1 MPDNIIQI
9 DNIHVREIKGRN
21 LDPLGIAYNMGRRP
35 SYVQTYCVLQCV
47 AMSPKLKVYQIS
59 RLLGFD
65 YYQALK
71 RITELSKKHFLKGVN
86 GGLTIT
92 NEGVI
97 LKEILGQLIVI
108 LHASDVRNYRR

>member
-1 MPDNIIQI
+1 MVDNITRV
-9 DNIHVREIKGRN
+9 DNIHVREIKARN
-21 LDPLGIAYNMGRRP
+21 PDPLGIAYNMGRRP
-35 SYVQTYCVLQCV
+35 SYVQTYCILQCV

-59 RLLGFD
+59 RMLGFD

-71 RITELSKKHFLKGVN
+71 RITELSKKRFLKVVN

>member
-1 MPDNIIQI
+1 MI
-9 DNIHVREIKGRN
+9 DNITQVDNMHVREIKAKN
-21 LDPLGIAYNMGRRP
+21 PDPLGIAYNMGRRP
-35 SYVQTYCVLQCV
+35 SYVQTYCILQCV
-47 AMSPKLKVYQIS
+47 TMSPKLKVYQIS
-59 RLLGFD
+59 RMLGFD

-71 RITELSKKHFLKGVN
+71 RITELSKKRFLKVVN

-108 LHASDVRNYRR
+108 LHTSDVRHYRR

>member
-1 MPDNIIQI
+1 MIDNILQAN
-9 DNIHVREIKGRN
+9 NIHVREFKAKT

-35 SYVQTYCVLQCV
+35 SYVQCYCILQCV
-47 AMSPKLKVYQIS
+47 TMTPKLRVYQIS
-59 RLLGFD
+59 RMLGFD

-71 RITELSKKHFLKGVN
+71 RITELTKKRFLKDVN

-92 NEGVI
+92 NEGI
-97 LKEILGQLIVI
+97 MLKEILGQLIVI